1 MTKSRS
7 HRQRFGTDE
16 KASVLLS
23 LPKQGRRFSWLLS
36 YTLGQ
41 LFGFTAKALPIMRT
55 HQAATMLLTAAS
67 CLIGHLG
74 WAQQAP
80 IAPLAPAA
88 PVVAPP
94 VSDLGVKVEEKQS
107 GALAPTTAAP
117 HQSQPVIVDPI
128 YLINGHYL
136 GSSGMLSIISPQQID
151 KLEIYKPGRG
161 PVQWRSLTASGIVS
175 LTLKAKPK
183 LKLKA
188 RSLVAI
194 KRGLGLHGSVRFE
207 FNGAPIQDESL
218 QIVTSAI
225 AGLDVTQ
232 PALGTADKTVV
243 NIRSTAFKPAG
254 PQAVPAQPEIHPP
267 GTIIIRGLARQ

>member
-7 HRQRFGTDE
+7 HRQRFGADE

-23 LPKQGRRFSWLLS
+23 LPKQGGRFSWLLS

-55 HQAATMLLTAAS
+55 HQAASLLLAAAS

-88 PVVAPP
+88 PP
-94 VSDLGVKVEEKQS
+94 VSDLGVNVETKQ
-107 GALAPTTAAP
+107 AAAPAPTDAAP

-188 RSLVAI
+188 RSLAAI

-243 NIRSTAFKPAG
+243 NIRSTAFKPTK
-254 PQAVPAQPEIHPP
+254 PQAAPAQPEIHPP

>member
-1 MTKSRS
+1 
-7 HRQRFGTDE
+7 
-16 KASVLLS
+16 
-23 LPKQGRRFSWLLS
+23 
-36 YTLGQ
+36 
-41 LFGFTAKALPIMRT
+41 
-55 HQAATMLLTAAS
+55 MLLTAAS

-94 VSDLGVKVEEKQS
+94 VSNLGVKIETKQS
-107 GALAPTTAAP
+107 AVPAPTATTP
-117 HQSQPVIVDPI
+117 PQRQSAISDPV
-128 YLINGHYL
+128 YLINGHYIG
-136 GSSGMLSIISPQQID
+136 GSGVLSTINPQEID
-151 KLEIYKPGRG
+151 KIEVYKQGDG
-161 PVQWRSLTASGIVS
+161 PAQWCSLTASGIVS

-188 RSLVAI
+188 RSLAAI
-194 KRGLGLHGSVRFE
+194 KRGLGLHGPVRFE